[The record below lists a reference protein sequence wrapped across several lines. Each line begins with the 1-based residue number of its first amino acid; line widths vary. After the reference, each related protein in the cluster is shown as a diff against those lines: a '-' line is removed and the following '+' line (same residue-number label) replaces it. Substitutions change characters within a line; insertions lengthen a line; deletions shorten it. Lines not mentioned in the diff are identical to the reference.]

1 MQTDPSHSV
10 PHRASGIVSGIRRMA
25 QILLTRPSA
34 REIEL
39 ALMRAGPLKRFRRT
53 TGLLTREFLFQ
64 IRNHDLNTKS
74 AALTYSCILALG
86 PLLASLFFFFHRF
99 GGLDALINKTLVP
112 LIAANFSNAAAEQLK
127 GYLTAFVSNFK
138 PDVLGS
144 VAIASFLV
152 TVVGL
157 LVGIERAFNDIFIVR
172 FRRPL
177 WRQVI
182 NYWTLLT
189 ITPFA
194 LVVSTGKTAQFFA
207 RYPALD
213 KIISQLSFLGQ
224 PLSIAI
230 QSIGFALLILIL
242 PNKKIPVKAVLAGG
256 FAAGVG
262 FQILKAVNVFLTR
275 NIFANATAT
284 ALYGTAPILAI
295 AFFFWIKLVWLV
307 ILGGACLSVSI
318 TSVDNI
324 VTPGEESSSP
334 SDGLVQCTRVF
345 AMICADFKRSGEG
358 ISAASIATILKIDP
372 SEVTHWLHW
381 LEGRKAIFSA
391 AASGT
396 DRFFPTH
403 QGLRFERDPRR
414 FLAAILMTHPKMD
427 REEMSRAEQG
437 ISGEDAFTRS
447 VLQLLEPAD
456 TPNT

>member
-1 MQTDPSHSV
+1 MHTDETHSDV
-10 PHRASGIVSGIRRMA
+10 PVKAGLVLRIRHRA
-25 QILLTRPSA
+25 QLLLTRPSA

-39 ALMRAGPLKRFRRT
+39 ALVRVGFLRRVT
-53 TGLLTREFLFQ
+53 RTAGLLSREFLFQ

-112 LIAANFSNAAAEQLK
+112 LIAANFSNAAADQLK

-157 LVGIERAFNDIFIVR
+157 LVGIERAFNDIFAVR

-213 KIISQLSFLGQ
+213 KIISQLSFLGH

-230 QSIGFALLILIL
+230 QSLGFAVLILIL
-242 PNKKIPVKAVLAGG
+242 PNKKIPLKAVLAGG
-256 FAAGVG
+256 LTAGIG
-262 FQILKAVNVFLTR
+262 FQLLKALNVFLTR

-307 ILGGACLSVSI
+307 ILSGACLSVSI
-318 TSVDNI
+318 TSIDDV
-324 VTPGEESSSP
+324 VTPSEESSSP
-334 SDGLVQCTRVF
+334 SNGLVQCSRVF
-345 AMICADFKRSGEG
+345 SLICADFKRSGEG
-358 ISAASIATILKIDP
+358 ISAAAIATALKLDP
-372 SEVTHWLHW
+372 TEVTHWLTW
-381 LEGRKAIFSA
+381 LGARKTIFSA
-391 AASGT
+391 STSGT
-396 DRFFPTH
+396 ERFFPTH
-403 QGLRFERDPRR
+403 QGLRLERDPKR
-414 FLAAILMTHPKMD
+414 FLASILMTHPKMAQIEV
-427 REEMSRAEQG
+427 EESARSLG
-437 ISGEDAFTRS
+437 GDDTFTRS
-447 VLQLLEPAD
+447 ILQMLQPHEA
-456 TPNT
+456 NGA